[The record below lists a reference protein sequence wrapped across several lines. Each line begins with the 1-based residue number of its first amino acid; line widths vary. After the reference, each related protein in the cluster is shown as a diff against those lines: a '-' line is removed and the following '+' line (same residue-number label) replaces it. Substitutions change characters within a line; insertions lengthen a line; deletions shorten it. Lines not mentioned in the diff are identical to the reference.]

1 MENNNDFSLN
11 YKNYFYQNQE
21 NQINRNLSPNKE
33 DKINQQNGYIN
44 RENIQIFQ
52 NGNYY
57 NNQFPYFQTP
67 KKNVNLGEPDTLLSP
82 LDSNCK
88 NDISNNN
95 NNLLTIRKNLLNNI
109 NNLTPFKSIINN
121 SPYNGMKSENK
132 R

>member
-1 MENNNDFSLN
+1 MENNNGFSLN
-11 YKNYFYQNQE
+11 YKNNFYQTQANQM
-21 NQINRNLSPNKE
+21 NRNLSPNRE
-33 DKINQQNGYIN
+33 DKINQQNAYIN

-52 NGNYY
+52 NGSYY

-67 KKNVNLGEPDTLLSP
+67 KKNLNLGEPDTLLSP

-95 NNLLTIRKNLLNNI
+95 NLLTIRKNLLNNI
-109 NNLTPFKSIINN
+109 NNITPFKSMINN

>member
-1 MENNNDFSLN
+1 MENNNGFSLN
-11 YKNYFYQNQE
+11 YKNNFYQTQA
-21 NQINRNLSPNKE
+21 NQINRNLSPNRE
-33 DKINQQNGYIN
+33 DKINQQNAYIN
-44 RENIQIFQ
+44 RENFQIFQ

-67 KKNVNLGEPDTLLSP
+67 KKNLNLGEPDTLLSP

-95 NNLLTIRKNLLNNI
+95 NLLTIRKNLLNNI
-109 NNLTPFKSIINN
+109 NNITPFKSMINN

>member
-1 MENNNDFSLN
+1 M
-11 YKNYFYQNQE
+11 
-21 NQINRNLSPNKE
+21 NRNLSPNKE

-67 KKNVNLGEPDTLLSP
+67 KKNVNLGEPATLLSP

-88 NDISNNN
+88 NDISNN
-95 NNLLTIRKNLLNNI
+95 KNLMRKL
-109 NNLTPFKSIINN
+109 
-121 SPYNGMKSENK
+121 
-132 R
+132 